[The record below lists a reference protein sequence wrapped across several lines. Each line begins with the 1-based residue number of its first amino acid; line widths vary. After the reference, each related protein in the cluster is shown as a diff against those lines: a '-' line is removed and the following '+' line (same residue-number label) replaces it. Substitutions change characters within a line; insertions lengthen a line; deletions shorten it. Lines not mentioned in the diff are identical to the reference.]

1 MKLTEKEM
9 ALKLLPHVDP
19 GECSYTE
26 WTEVGM
32 ALKES
37 GLSAREWDD
46 WSRRDMSRYHAGECA
61 RKWETFRS
69 SGVTVGTIYHL
80 AVTQGWTPTADI
92 AAGILDFDS
101 TITAN
106 TDEWGAGAG
115 WLEPAEINDPGEGW
129 KPAEEMIEYFRTLF
143 EPGETVGWVVKSW
156 KNDKGKYVPKD
167 KGIFNRTAGEII
179 ERLAHCWGDVGSVLG
194 DYDPEGGAWVRFNP
208 LDGEGVKN
216 ANVTEYRY
224 ALVESDTVAVEN
236 QIAVY
241 RELRLPIAML
251 VHSGGKSAHAIV
263 RIDAADYTEYRR
275 RVDYLYS
282 KVEATGSKI
291 TGEDFAI
298 DKQNKNPSRL
308 SRLPGIIRGKHK
320 QFIIRDAEIEKTK
333 TRSWEEWEEY
343 IEGVDDHLPDIDNLA
358 NMWDHMPDKPEPLI
372 DGVLRRTHKMLI
384 TGASKTGKSFLQTE
398 LAIAIAEGREWL
410 GFRCSQGRVLYVNLE
425 IDEASCFH
433 RFRDV
438 YKALGIGERHLANI
452 DIWNLRGQTEALD
465 TLVPKL
471 IRRMQRAVRKDDG
484 GYAAVIIDPIYKVI
498 TGDEN
503 SASDMAKFCN
513 QFDKICKATN
523 AAAIYCHHHS
533 KGAQGGKKSMDRAS
547 GSGVFGRDP
556 DALIDLTELPLDTKR
571 REQLVRNETI
581 KAAES
586 WLLPR
591 LKEAGAPEGIRN
603 QFLQAADNAD
613 IGAYLASV
621 REALDLTEEQRA
633 LADDKELAKVIR
645 AAREAAENM
654 TALRIEGTL
663 REFAAFKPRNVY
675 FRYPIHVPDETGTLA
690 DIDSEVSRPG
700 RAKGQRNVT
709 DHNEKSSGVVDQRL
723 DQLQKIYDRD
733 AAAYGLMLSK
743 ESKEKIRGEL
753 EAAGLK
759 VSDDTFMRDVKR
771 LTETGLFTYDKSTKI
786 LARSPIAPHS
796 ATGERPSA
804 AETAT
809 IG

>member
-1 MKLTEKEM
+1 M
-9 ALKLLPHVDP
+9 ALRLLPHVDP
-19 GECSYTE
+19 GSCSYAG

-32 ALKES
+32 ALKEA
-37 GLSAREWDD
+37 GLSVREWDE
-46 WSRRDMSRYHAGECA
+46 WSRRDMGRYHEGECA
-61 RKWETFRS
+61 RKWETFRG
-69 SGVTVGTIYHL
+69 SGKPVTVGTIYHM
-80 AVTQGWTPTADI
+80 AIEQGWTPTADI
-92 AAGILDFDS
+92 EAGMLGFDGS
-101 TITAN
+101 FTVDT
-106 TDEWGAGAG
+106 ERGWGDTGG

-129 KPAEEMIEYFRTLF
+129 RPAEEMIEYFRTLF

-208 LDGEGVKN
+208 LDGEGVRN
-216 ANVTEYRY
+216 ANVSEFRY
-224 ALVESDTVAVEN
+224 ALVESDSLTVEN
-236 QIAVY
+236 QVAMY
-241 RELRLPIAML
+241 EELRLPVAIL

-263 RIDAADYTEYRR
+263 RVDAPDYAEYRK
-275 RVDYLYS
+275 RVDYLY
-282 KVEATGSKI
+282 GKI
-291 TGEDFAI
+291 TAWGMKHVPEGETFSI
-298 DKQNKNPSRL
+298 DTQNKNPSRL
-308 SRLPGIIRGKHK
+308 SRLPGVMRGGKRQYIIRSQKL
-320 QFIIRDAEIEKTK
+320 DETK
-333 TRSWEEWEEY
+333 THSWEEWKDY
-343 IEGVDDHLPDIDNLA
+343 IEGVDDHLPDVSNLES
-358 NMWDHMPDKPEPLI
+358 MWDHMPDKPEPLI
-372 DGVLRRTHKMLI
+372 GGVLRRTHKMLI

-398 LAIAIAEGREWL
+398 LAIAIAEGGEWL

-438 YKALGIGERHLANI
+438 YEALGIKERHLKNI

-471 IRRMQRAVRKDDG
+471 IRRMKKQT
-484 GYAAVIIDPIYKVI
+484 YAAVIIDPIYKVI

-556 DALIDLTELPLDTKR
+556 DALIDLTELPLDVKR

-591 LKEAGAPEGIRN
+591 LKEAGAPEEVRS
-603 QFLQAADNAD
+603 QFSQALDCKD
-613 IGAYLASV
+613 VGDYLASV
-621 REALDLTEEQRA
+621 REASELTEAQRK
-633 LADDKELAKVIR
+633 LVDSEELAEVIR
-645 AAREAAENM
+645 AAREAAESM

-663 REFAAFKPRNVY
+663 REFAAFRPRNVY
-675 FRYPIHVPDETGTLA
+675 FRHPIHIPDETGTLA
-690 DIDSEVSRPG
+690 DIDPEVSG
-700 RAKGQRNVT
+700 RAAGWKNTTRT
-709 DHNEKSSGVVDQRL
+709 NEK
-723 DQLQKIYDRD
+723 K
-733 AAAYGLMLSK
+733 K
-743 ESKEKIRGEL
+743 KEKDIRIDRIQALFGEKKKQYGDNYRL
-753 EAAGLK
+753 YFTDEIMAEINKDLKKAAVLST
-759 VSDDTFMRDVKR
+759 VRDYVKGNSKQAADPV
-771 LTETGLFTYDKSTKI
+771 LSSTYKWGKDEEGEYIS
-786 LARSPIAPHS
+786 APIPENR
-796 ATGERPSA
+796 G
-804 AETAT
+804 
-809 IG
+809 